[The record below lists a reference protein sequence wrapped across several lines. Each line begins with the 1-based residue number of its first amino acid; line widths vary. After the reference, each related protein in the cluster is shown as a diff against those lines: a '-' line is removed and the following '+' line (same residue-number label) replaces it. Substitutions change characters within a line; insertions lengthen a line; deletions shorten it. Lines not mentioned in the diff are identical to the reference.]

1 MCILEFLELKST
13 LYAFVKSGGLGDRK
27 AKRTDKNADK
37 KILHEEYKD
46 VLFGEKCVRH

>member
-1 MCILEFLELKST
+1 M
-13 LYAFVKSGGLGDRK
+13 YAFLKDGGLDDRK